1 MCQFA
6 SFVLTRDRE
15 FWGPTESHEKII
27 EHHGLHA
34 DGAHG
39 PNVLRIEVLPPDD
52 SATLEDLSTWQYHV
66 DQDCLPEW
74 AEADPGK
81 CEERARAALSRR
93 AFEERWFVREAGGD
107 DSTLTGGYGST
118 LTGGDGSTLT
128 GGYGSTLTGGD
139 GSTLTGG
146 DGSTLTGG
154 YGSTLTGG
162 DGSTLTGGYGST
174 LTGGDGSTLSIRY
187 WDPKS
192 ERDRVAVGYVGED
205 GIEPDTAYVVTCGR
219 LARKAT

>member
-118 LTGGDGSTLT
+118 LTGGDGSTL
-128 GGYGSTLTGGD
+128 
-139 GSTLTGG
+139 
-146 DGSTLTGG
+146 
-154 YGSTLTGG
+154 
-162 DGSTLTGGYGST
+162 
-174 LTGGDGSTLSIRY
+174 SIRY